1 MTGTPADVRAAK
13 HVRSWSVARIVF
25 GIEGR
30 IASSVYGT
38 VLVMATLAAA
48 SGAKGHPWRLAGLV
62 VGAVVTVWMAHLYA
76 HALAHSIERGRRVTR
91 SDLGDI
97 AHRELGI
104 VLAAVYPTA
113 ALLAGALGL
122 VREGT
127 AVWAAVGIG
136 LAVLGTQGVRY
147 ARVERLSR
155 TGTVVA
161 VMANLSLGLIVVALK
176 ALVIH

>member
-1 MTGTPADVRAAK
+1 MPANVS
-13 HVRSWSVARIVF
+13 VPEGGRSWSVARIVF

-62 VGAVVTVWMAHLYA
+62 VGAVVTVWISHLYA

-91 SDLGDI
+91 SDLADI
-97 AHRELGI
+97 AHREVGI

-113 ALLAGALGL
+113 ALVAGAVGL
-122 VREGT
+122 VSGRA
-127 AVWAAVGIG
+127 AVWAAIGIG

-155 TGTVVA
+155 VGTLVA
-161 VMANLSLGLIVVALK
+161 VAANLSLGFIVVALK